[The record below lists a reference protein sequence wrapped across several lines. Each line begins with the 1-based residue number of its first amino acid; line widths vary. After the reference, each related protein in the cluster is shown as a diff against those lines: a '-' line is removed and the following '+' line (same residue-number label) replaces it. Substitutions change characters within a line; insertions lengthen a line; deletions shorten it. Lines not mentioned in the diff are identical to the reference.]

1 MFGTLKLWIA
11 SIGAAL
17 VGALMLWVKVLRKQ
31 RDEAR
36 RARDLLEAGRAAEKE
51 KDRIIKE
58 EEEKTISRTAKLIR
72 EIKEKNGEEYKGADN
87 LTDSNDDW

>member
-11 SIGAAL
+11 GIGAAL
-17 VGALMLWVKVLRKQ
+17 VGALMLWVKLLRKQ

-36 RARDLLEAGRAAEKE
+36 RSRDILIAGRRSSRI

-58 EEEKTISRTAKLIR
+58 EKEKTISRTAKLVR
-72 EIKEKNGEEYKGADN
+72 EIKEKKGEEYKGADN
-87 LTDSNDDW
+87 LTNSNDDW